1 MSYLLDTHALI
12 WTFNAPRRL
21 SPAVRKIVESQ
32 EAVVSSASL
41 WELLLKKD
49 RPGTPV
55 KEPLTWWRTYVV
67 DRGIRILPIQWFHL
81 LALDGLPHLHKD
93 PFDRILISQALKE
106 DLRLITKD
114 SSIRQY
120 KGIVTCI
127 W

>member
-1 MSYLLDTHALI
+1 MSYLLDTHA
-12 WTFNAPRRL
+12 
-21 SPAVRKIVESQ
+21 
-32 EAVVSSASL
+32 
-41 WELLLKKD
+41 
-49 RPGTPV
+49 
-55 KEPLTWWRTYVV
+55 
-67 DRGIRILPIQWFHL
+67 
-81 LALDGLPHLHKD
+81 LPHLHKD